1 MTEVERIRDELDS
14 VFETEDHDLQYAA
27 EQTLRDLTTLI
38 DRARVT
44 QA

>member
-27 EQTLRDLTTLI
+27 EFRDLSTLI
-38 DRARVT
+38 DRARAI